1 MTPRAHI
8 STFVV
13 YCFSSIVSGA
23 MYAGVVNPYNFS
35 VILIFKRSF
44 LEMPKSPIRRIL
56 PLLGI
61 LLIKML
67 SGFKS
72 L

>member
-1 MTPRAHI
+1 MIPNAHI

-13 YCFSSIVSGA
+13 DGKRPIASGA
-23 MYAGVVNPYNFS
+23 MYTGVVFPFNVSLF
-35 VILIFKRSF
+35 LIFERPDY
-44 LEMPKSPIRRIL
+44 EIPKSPIRRIL
-56 PLLGI
+56 IPPNN
-61 LLIKML
+61 LLIKMF